1 MLLFQ
6 QGGMEMDAAALSK
19 TPLFRGSTPEEVEA
33 MLDCLGAWRRTYD
46 KGGQIYRAGD
56 VVTALGIVLSGQVII
71 ERDDFWGNTTVLDS
85 VGPGEIFAE
94 TYACTP
100 DEPLMVNAVAA
111 QGTQVLFL
119 EIERV
124 LRLCPSACRHHSG
137 LLRNLLALSAQK
149 NLNLSRK
156 IFHTSPKTIRGRLLS
171 YLSEQA
177 IRSNSSCIC
186 LPFNRQQLADYLN
199 VDRSA
204 LSNELGKMAQD
215 GLIRVEKNRFWLL
228 DGQLPAERG

>member
-1 MLLFQ
+1 
-6 QGGMEMDAAALSK
+6 MDAAALSK

-33 MLDCLGAWRRTYD
+33 MLECLGARMRTYD
-46 KGGQIYRAGD
+46 KGGQIYRARD
-56 VVTALGIVLSGQVII
+56 AITALGIVLSGQVLI
-71 ERDDFWGNTTVLDS
+71 ETDDFWGNTTVLDS

-100 DEPLMVNAVAA
+100 GEPLMVNAVAV

-119 EIERV
+119 EMERV
-124 LRLCPSACRHHSG
+124 LHLCPSACQHHSG
-137 LLRNLLALSAQK
+137 LLRNLLAIFAQK

-156 IFHTSPKTIRGRLLS
+156 IFHTTPKTIRGRLLS
-171 YLSEQA
+171 YLSAQA
-177 IRSNSSCIC
+177 IRSSSRCVC

-204 LSNELGKMAQD
+204 LSHELGKMMQD

-228 DGQLPAERG
+228 EGQLPAERG